1 MRFISKTV
9 FCITVAGGTVAV
21 GQLAYREKQLKSNLP
36 QNIIDIG
43 SKNEKKAIVIGT
55 N

>member
-1 MRFISKTV
+1 MRFISKSL
-9 FCITVAGGTVAV
+9 FCITVAGGTVAA

-43 SKNEKKAIVIGT
+43 SKNEKKAIVIGSD
-55 N
+55 